1 MRKPLARTAAVLA
14 VAGFSVLGGAAAASA
29 DDHDNFATA
38 HDIDVLRDASILNN
52 SLNVTDSVNNLA
64 QGSSDLVDVLTVNPV
79 VTDAV
84 DVTDSVNPSDT
95 ADLNESPVGVTG
107 SYK

>member
-14 VAGFSVLGGAAAASA
+14 VAGFSIVGGAAAASA
-29 DDHDNFATA
+29 DDHDNLATV
-38 HDIDVLRDASILNN
+38 HDVNVLNDSPIL
-52 SLNVTDSVNNLA
+52 NNLA
-64 QGSSDLVDVLTVNPV
+64 QGSTDLVDVLTVNPV

-84 DVTDSVNPSDT
+84 DVTDSLNPSDT
-95 ADLNESPVGVTG
+95 VDLNESPVGVTG